1 MNRENAKWKQF
12 EKQQKKTLYPA
23 KKFLRSRLGDL
34 KEAYVAKLQ
43 LKAIFRIYKS
53 PDVHKASHDNVI
65 CMAIEESKM
74 FLRII
79 RHIGM
84 LDWKTSKK
92 KGGRGASR
100 SIEEEYY
107 DGNIGKLSNTGI

>member
-1 MNRENAKWKQF
+1 MGN
-12 EKQQKKTLYPA
+12 
-23 KKFLRSRLGDL
+23 L

-53 PDVHKASHDNVI
+53 PDVHKASHDNIV
-65 CMAIEESKM
+65 CMAIEDSKM

-79 RHIGM
+79 RDIGI
-84 LDWKTSKK
+84 LDWKTSKQ

-100 SIEEEYY
+100 STEEE
-107 DGNIGKLSNTGI
+107 